1 MCEEPDEVWM
11 DLRGFTGRALGL
23 CEQVLQE
30 LGGLL
35 RLPFLSAALL
45 LFTGPIHPPTRRLE
59 DSWSYYLLLDF
70 QEEGGLSRPAAAER
84 RQLPRPAAGAPGAA
98 GAAESPSLGPRG
110 PGDVD
115 SLPARC
121 VDSIILLLLG
131 PSLPLCI
138 ILPLAPA
145 NSPEPSGPADPP
157 GLPFLE
163 VPPKVVG
170 R

>member
-1 MCEEPDEVWM
+1 M

-23 CEQVLQE
+23 CEQFLQE

-131 PSLPLCI
+131 PSLPPSLSASSFPWP
-138 ILPLAPA
+138 LPTPL
-145 NSPEPSGPADPP
+145 SPQALQTLRGSPS
-157 GLPFLE
+157 LRCLL
-163 VPPKVVG
+163 